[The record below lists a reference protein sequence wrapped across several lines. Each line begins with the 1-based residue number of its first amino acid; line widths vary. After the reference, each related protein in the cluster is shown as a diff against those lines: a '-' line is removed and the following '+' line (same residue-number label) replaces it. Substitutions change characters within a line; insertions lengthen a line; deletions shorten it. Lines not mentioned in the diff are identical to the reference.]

1 MDFTVLKQN
10 LERLGYQ
17 VSEFDTKEAAAK
29 YLDGRI
35 DDKSVGF
42 GGSMTLKE
50 MGLYDT
56 LKTHNQVLWHWN
68 VPEGRS
74 GDEILKDAQTADIY
88 ISSVNGI
95 AQTGEII
102 NIDGNCNRVAGMMF
116 GHDKVYLVAG
126 ENKIADDYE
135 QALYRAR
142 NIAAPLNAK
151 RLGKKT
157 PCAVNGDRCY
167 NCTSPERICRGLSV
181 FWTKPSGREYEII
194 LIHESLGY

>member
-1 MDFTVLKQN
+1 MDFAVLKEN
-10 LERLGYQ
+10 LQRLGYQ
-17 VSEFDTKEAAAK
+17 VTEFDTKEEAAQ
-29 YLDGRI
+29 YLDNSI
-35 DDKSVGF
+35 DSKTVGF

-50 MGLYDT
+50 MELSDK
-56 LKTHNQVLWHWN
+56 LEKHNQVLWHWN
-68 VPEGRS
+68 VPEGKS
-74 GDEILKDAQTADIY
+74 GADILKEAQTADIY

-116 GHDKVYLVAG
+116 GHEKVYLVAG
-126 ENKIADDYE
+126 ENKVADDYE
-135 QALYRAR
+135 KALYRAR

-157 PCAVNGDRCY
+157 PCAVKGDRCY

-194 LIHESLGY
+194 LIHENLGY